1 MNKDYKYT
9 ISPKF
14 RTKLSKY
21 LKQYGLDGVE
31 FSKDYLGMSA
41 NYISSLLNK
50 QTRTITYERL
60 EKISKALAERD
71 CILDIDALN
80 QAEINFRKAKENE
93 AAAKEDLWETQ
104 QKSENLSESLSS
116 FSNAEAKQKRVQE
129 HYKEKVEESKAAEKH
144 YKAAQDD
151 LSNRLEKARNEIF
164 KSLLETLSTSV
175 LPNASLVVPTTAKTE
190 FYIPDVIGEQIT
202 STIQKEMAKNM
213 PDQLFQALSESTSTV
228 SLPINQSE
236 QIFNALNAS
245 SNIEDIKFRKTPSL
259 SQRIDNIIYELSQI
273 KSESSVLNS
282 NPSVILETV
291 EATLKQLPEE
301 KQKKFCSDL
310 ADIIQKYN
318 K

>member
-31 FSKDYLGMSA
+31 FSKDHLHMSA

-50 QTRTITYERL
+50 QTRTITHERL
-60 EKISKALAERD
+60 EKISTALAERD
-71 CILDIDALN
+71 CILATDALN
-80 QAEINFRKAKENE
+80 QAEINFRNAKKNE
-93 AAAKEDLWETQ
+93 AQAEADFRATQ
-104 QKSENLSESLSS
+104 QKS
-116 FSNAEAKQKRVQE
+116 VQE
-129 HYKEKVEESKAAEKH
+129 YYEEKVKESKAAEKH
-144 YKAAQDD
+144 YKACHDE
-151 LSNRLEKARNEIF
+151 LSNRLETARNEIF
-164 KSLLETLSTSV
+164 RSLLETLSTSV
-175 LPNASLVVPTTAKTE
+175 LPNASFVFPTTTKTE
-190 FYIPDVIGEQIT
+190 FYIPDVIGEQIS

-213 PDQLFQALSESTSTV
+213 PDKLFSALSESSSTI
-228 SLPINQSE
+228 SLPVNQSK
-236 QIFNALNAS
+236 QSACTILTSNFNT
-245 SNIEDIKFRKTPSL
+245 EDIKLRKNLSL
-259 SQRIDNIIYELSQI
+259 SQRIDNIIYELSQM